1 MNDYLAQ
8 AFRSLKADRFR
19 TLLSL
24 AGVAVG
30 IFSIVAGLTL
40 VEVLRRTLT
49 DSFAACGSDLLFVER
64 EPMEPDLNEDGVF
77 RWWEYAARPPVT
89 WEDYRYI
96 AVQPDAWT
104 QIAFAAYGT
113 ETVGVAGDWQLLVNL
128 PLAAG
133 RRFSRQELES
143 GAPVVMAGAET
154 EARPGEAIWLDGHR
168 YEVIGTF
175 EKAGMMTVSPV
186 DADRVYLVPFKPHRH
201 TIQRGSILLAGADPE
216 QIRRLM
222 RESRRLSPLQQDDF
236 ALNRLSF
243 LLEEIEDLLSLVA
256 RIGWIIG
263 LFSMLAG
270 GFGIAN
276 MLYVSVEERKA
287 QIGICRALGARQRTV
302 VAEFLGEA
310 ALLSLSGGS
319 AGVILVQIVLLSAH
333 AFSGAFAASLPLLL
347 PFSAVAAGLGTA
359 LVLGLAFGVAPAR
372 MAARLNPVEAI
383 RG

>member
-302 VAEFLGEA
+302 IAEFLGEA

-319 AGVILVQIVLLSAH
+319 AGIILVQIVLLSAH
-333 AFSGAFAASLPLLL
+333 VFSGAFAASLPLLL

>member
-319 AGVILVQIVLLSAH
+319 AGIMLVQIVLLSAH

-372 MAARLNPVEAI
+372 MAAHLNPVEAI

>member
-104 QIAFAAYGT
+104 QIAFAAYST

-302 VAEFLGEA
+302 VAEFLGES

-319 AGVILVQIVLLSAH
+319 AGIMLVQIALLSAH

-347 PFSAVAAGLGTA
+347 PLSAVAAGLGTA

>member
-302 VAEFLGEA
+302 IAEFLGEA

-319 AGVILVQIVLLSAH
+319 AGIMLVQIALLSAH
-333 AFSGAFAASLPLLL
+333 AFSGAFAASLPLVL

>member
-319 AGVILVQIVLLSAH
+319 AGIMLVQIALLSAH
-333 AFSGAFAASLPLLL
+333 AFSGAFAASLPFLL

>member
-104 QIAFAAYGT
+104 QIAFAAYGA

-302 VAEFLGEA
+302 IAEFLGEA

-319 AGVILVQIVLLSAH
+319 AGIMLVQIVLLSAH